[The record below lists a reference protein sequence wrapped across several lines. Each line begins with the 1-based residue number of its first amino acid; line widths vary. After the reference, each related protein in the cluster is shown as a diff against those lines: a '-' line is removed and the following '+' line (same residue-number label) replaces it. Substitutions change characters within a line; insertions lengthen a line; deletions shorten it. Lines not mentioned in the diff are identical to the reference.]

1 MPMEY
6 MKLVRDR
13 IPEII
18 QSEGRTC
25 QVEVMP
31 LEDYR
36 QALLVKVVEEAS
48 EVASSPREKLAT
60 EIADLWEVLDA
71 LMTVF
76 QLDPESVRTLQVQR
90 REERGGF
97 EKRLKLLRTD

>member
-1 MPMEY
+1 MPTEY

-25 QVEVMP
+25 QVEILP

-36 QALLVKVVEEAS
+36 QALLVKVMEEAS
-48 EVASSPREKLAT
+48 EVASASRENLAT

-76 QLDPESVRTLQVQR
+76 ELDPESIRTLQAQR

-97 EKRLKLLRTD
+97 EKRLKLLRTE

>member
-1 MPMEY
+1 MSTEY

-18 QSEGRTC
+18 QSEGRSC

-36 QALLVKVVEEAS
+36 QALLVKVLEEAS
-48 EVASSPREKLAT
+48 EVASAPREKLAT

-71 LMTVF
+71 LITVF
-76 QLDPESVRTLQVQR
+76 ELDPESVRKFQVQR

-97 EKRLKLLRTD
+97 EKRLKLLRTE

>member
-1 MPMEY
+1 MPAEY

-36 QALLVKVVEEAS
+36 QALLAKVVEEAS
-48 EVASSPREKLAT
+48 EVASAPREKLAT

-71 LMTVF
+71 LMTAF
-76 QLDPESVRTLQVQR
+76 ELDPEDVRTLQAQR

-97 EKRLKLLRTD
+97 EKRLKLLRTE